1 MVRERTFACLFLKGG
16 RIQRG
21 AGAEVSMKQS
31 ACRELE
37 AWEILVGGFSKRR
50 GAFDFY
56 RSYILPIRFSADW
69 AALPSAA
76 VCAPSGCHMAV
87 EPRPRRLGPVKT
99 YVPLE
104 ADDSRNLKRLN
115 MKKDVTKLMK
125 TTRFVSRLVCG
136 LLILSLLAAGGCR
149 KGEPSSASGSSSGNT
164 ATSAPAA
171 DGKPA
176 FTDLGSNGSRTD
188 DELGFQLE
196 APAQGEEIVVFHT
209 NKGDIRARLFPESAP
224 ITVASFKKHVQDGYY
239 NGLIFHRVMQDFM
252 IQGGDPKG
260 NGTGGESAWGG
271 SFEDEFNANLVNL
284 RGSLSMAN
292 SGAATNG
299 SQFFINQ
306 AGPIAN
312 SDWSQ
317 MSSMYS
323 QLKELDKNQWSYI
336 AQTQYNILNTDK
348 LTDAYKSLYERQG
361 GNPNLDGAYN
371 AFTPQRGHAVF
382 GQVFEG
388 MDVVDAIA
396 GVPTNASNNKPTD
409 DVIMTSVELVKY
421 EG

>member
-1 MVRERTFACLFLKGG
+1 
-16 RIQRG
+16 
-21 AGAEVSMKQS
+21 
-31 ACRELE
+31 
-37 AWEILVGGFSKRR
+37 
-50 GAFDFY
+50 
-56 RSYILPIRFSADW
+56 
-69 AALPSAA
+69 
-76 VCAPSGCHMAV
+76 
-87 EPRPRRLGPVKT
+87 
-99 YVPLE
+99 
-104 ADDSRNLKRLN
+104 
-115 MKKDVTKLMK
+115 MK
-125 TTRFVSRLVCG
+125 TIRFVSRLVSG

-149 KGEPSSASGSSSGNT
+149 KDESSSASGSSSGAT
-164 ATSAPAA
+164 AASAPAA

-176 FTDLGSNGSRTD
+176 FTDVGSNGSRTG

-196 APAQGEEIVVFHT
+196 APVQGEEIVVFHT

-224 ITVASFKKHVQDGYY
+224 ITVASFKQHVQEGYY
-239 NGLIFHRVMQDFM
+239 NGLIFHRVIQDFM

-260 NGTGGESAWGG
+260 TGTGGESAWGG

-306 AGPIAN
+306 AGPVSSAA
-312 SDWSQ
+312 WSQ
-317 MSSMYS
+317 MSGMYS
-323 QLKELDKNQWSYI
+323 QLKELDKSQWSYI

-348 LTDAYKSLYERQG
+348 LTDAYKSLYEQQG

-371 AFTPQRGHAVF
+371 AFMPQRGHAVF
-382 GQVFEG
+382 GQVFDG

-396 GVPTNASNNKPTD
+396 GVSTNASNNKPTD
-409 DVIMTSVELVKY
+409 DVIMTSVELVQY